1 MKTKIMTLVLL
12 GVLALT
18 VSACSVDIERNDDGS
33 LTVESSMTEES
44 LQDVLEDAIADPLMH
59 DFTADLHDG
68 YILVSAE
75 RERVMSDE
83 IDTLTF
89 RLDLDVSDGH
99 LTATVSNAQLNDQ
112 PLEEERVAVW
122 NERIVAKLERSG
134 RRNPNSTLQTVTI
147 SEDAFMMTWRV
158 ETARS
163 RGD

>member
-1 MKTKIMTLVLL
+1 MKTKIMMLVLL
-12 GVLALT
+12 GVLALM

-44 LQDVLEDAIADPLMH
+44 LQDVLESAIADSLMR
-59 DFTADLHDG
+59 DFTVDLHDG
-68 YILVSAE
+68 YVLVTAE

-83 IDTLTF
+83 VDSLTF
-89 RLDLDVSDGH
+89 RLDLGVSEEH
-99 LTATVSNAQLNDQ
+99 LTATVSDAQLNDQ
-112 PLEEERVAVW
+112 PLEEKRVEAW
-122 NERIVAKLERSG
+122 NERIAAKLERSG

-147 SEDAFMMTWRV
+147 SEDAVTMTWRV